1 MSAEDDQ
8 PDDMSGY
15 ASADLIAIAIGDP
28 DKHWT
33 WYAISELHKRGTQ
46 TEFNAAVALTQSAM
60 ARERATAASILG
72 QVGYKTGAFQNEAV
86 ETLIALLA
94 DSEDEVVAQA
104 AFGLGHRR
112 DAKAVPALVAL
123 IEHSDD
129 EVRRGVFSL
138 VTDNNAMLAR
148 FASAINSF
156 SESGGWWNRLLTL
169 GDHDEDELDLK
180 KAGIFPLVHGIR
192 SMALEHRLT
201 DLSTVA
207 RIQRLVAA
215 GRLTTAMGADLT
227 DSLHFFMDLKLKVGL
242 SELAMNRPVSAG
254 IQMSKL
260 CSLDRDLLKDTLEV
274 VKRFKALM
282 RQHFRLDMVA

>member
-1 MSAEDDQ
+1 MIGFRSNPVWRQ
-8 PDDMSGY
+8 T
-15 ASADLIAIAIGDP
+15 IGDFGQMTRQWLLKP
-28 DKHWT
+28 T
-33 WYAISELHKRGTQ
+33 PESLMSLAIFIDAH
-46 TEFNAAVALTQSAM
+46 AVS
-60 ARERATAASILG
+60 G
-72 QVGYKTGAFQNEAV
+72 DGN
-86 ETLIALLA
+86 LL
-94 DSEDEVVAQA
+94 
-104 AFGLGHRR
+104 
-112 DAKAVPALVAL
+112 
-123 IEHSDD
+123 D

-192 SMALEHRLT
+192 SMALEQRLT
-201 DLSTVA
+201 DLGTVA

-215 GRLTTAMGADLT
+215 GRLTVAMGADLT
-227 DSLHFFMDLKLKVGL
+227 DSLHFFMGLKLKVGL